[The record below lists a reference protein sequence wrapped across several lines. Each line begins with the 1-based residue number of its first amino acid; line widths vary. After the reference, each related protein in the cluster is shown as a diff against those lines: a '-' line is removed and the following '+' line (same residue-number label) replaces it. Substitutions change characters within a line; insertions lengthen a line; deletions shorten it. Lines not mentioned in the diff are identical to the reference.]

1 MGGHVSDLPEKVPAD
16 PSVGTFLRRL
26 FWRREAGPVSAE
38 AGLEIREL
46 IPDSDPEETED
57 ADVIEE

>member
-1 MGGHVSDLPEKVPAD
+1 VSDLPTKAPAD
-16 PSVGTFLRRL
+16 PTVVTFLRRL

-46 IPDSDPEETED
+46 LPDAEPEVTED

>member
-1 MGGHVSDLPEKVPAD
+1 VSDLPAKVPAD
-16 PSVGTFLRRL
+16 PSVGTILRRL
-26 FWRREAGPVSAE
+26 FWRREAGPVLAE

-46 IPDSDPEETED
+46 LPNSDPGVTEEE